1 MRKWFVAAIVFGV
14 FAASFIV
21 GAVIA
26 SRTPDMIGVKF
37 LASSS
42 GRGGFVTTDRVGSM
56 AFAAIISGL
65 LCLGSVAAAI
75 RAKRHEADMDKDIN
89 RDSEGP

>member
-42 GRGGFVTTDRVGSM
+42 GRGGYASTDRAGSM

-65 LCLGSVAAAI
+65 LCLGSVVAAF
-75 RAKRHEADMDKDIN
+75 RAKRHEAELDDDV
-89 RDSEGP
+89 